1 MHVKT
6 SKAPVAD
13 ASIGD
18 LHGTSRYVFG
28 DKTYNPSALRPTCLV
43 NGAAVMGFYDVPL
56 VAHASTAVCYMTPG
70 SLSSSAPILALN
82 VAQSVIKWDEIIIS
96 HRMVQDPQNHTW

>member
-1 MHVKT
+1 MT
-6 SKAPVAD
+6 PVAD

-18 LHGTSRYVFG
+18 LHGTSSRYVFG

-43 NGAAVMGFYDVPL
+43 NGAAVMGVYDVPL

-70 SLSSSAPILALN
+70 SLSSSAHILALCR
-82 VAQSVIKWDEIIIS
+82 S
-96 HRMVQDPQNHTW
+96 